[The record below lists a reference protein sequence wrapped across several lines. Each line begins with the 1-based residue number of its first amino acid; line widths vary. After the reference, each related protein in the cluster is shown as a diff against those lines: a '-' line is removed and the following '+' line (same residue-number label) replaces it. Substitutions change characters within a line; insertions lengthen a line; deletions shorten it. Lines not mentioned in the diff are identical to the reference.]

1 MIFLTIIIFFLL
13 FAFITLKHQRGI
25 QCSAYT
31 HVLADTIRSV
41 AVMLAAIIAMLS
53 PEITPQ
59 EADASAAIVV
69 SVIIMIALL
78 PLLSGLKDTGFELY
92 AIRREEMS
100 EKYALANSSSSNAF
114 NDSSTVMMV

>member
-1 MIFLTIIIFFLL
+1 
-13 FAFITLKHQRGI
+13 
-25 QCSAYT
+25 
-31 HVLADTIRSV
+31 VLADTIRSV

-59 EADASAAIVV
+59 EADASAAVVV

-92 AIRREEMS
+92 AIRREETS